1 MNQLRF
7 RAIILFLPLYVAF
20 PVLTPAAHAA
30 TTLTVTT
37 TADNSTFTMGDGSCP
52 LREAIFVANG
62 GPSTADCG
70 VNKGAP
76 YTVNFAVSGTITL
89 VSTLTIGSDMTID
102 GAGKSVTV
110 NGNNAVGVFYVNTDV
125 TFNLLNLVVTNG
137 LSESG
142 GGLYNKG
149 TLNVTNCTISANSA
163 ESGGGI
169 ENFETLNLNNSTI
182 SGNTASLH
190 GGGGIDNTYG
200 TVTVSNSTISGNTSV
215 YGGGIH
221 NYQATLTVINST
233 ISGNSG
239 TYGGGI
245 GNWGIMTVT
254 NSTLSGNSA
263 LTNGGG
269 IDNSWGTATVTNS
282 TLSGNSAS
290 NGGGI
295 YTYNGTS
302 TITNCTLAAN
312 SSIGIYNYD
321 GTVNVTNSII
331 VKGGTS
337 NYCCYGGHSSAF
349 SNLADDNTCGSDFTE
364 SSSILLGALGN
375 YGGGAQTLP
384 LLPGSAA
391 IEAGD
396 SSTCSNAAVN
406 NLDQRGLPRPAG
418 HCDIGAFESQGFT
431 LTKNGGDNQS
441 AVINTDFVSALQ
453 VTLKETGGAH
463 LSGALI
469 NFSAP
474 SSGASTNPATFAATT
489 GAGGVAS
496 ATITA
501 NSTLGAYS
509 VTASAAGAAGVDF
522 ILENVA
528 GLATLTIG
536 FAGDG
541 SGTIT
546 STNPD
551 DPDISCIKS
560 SSGGCNAS
568 YPLKTSV
575 TLAASGDWKSLFGN
589 WSGGIAGS
597 DNPVTFNL
605 NSDKTVTATF
615 NPDYKVRRLSGGAL
629 FTSIQDAYTSVPTG
643 SITIQAQV
651 KSFLEELLFNSNSN
665 VTLSGGMDAGYNPT
679 TGYSTVNKLTV
690 GAGQAVIS
698 NFIVK

>member
-1 MNQLRF
+1 
-7 RAIILFLPLYVAF
+7 
-20 PVLTPAAHAA
+20 
-30 TTLTVTT
+30 
-37 TADNSTFTMGDGSCP
+37 MGDGICL
-52 LREAIFVANG
+52 LREAILVANG
-62 GPSTADCG
+62 GPSSADCG
-70 VNKGAP
+70 VNNGAP

-89 VSTLTIGSDMTID
+89 VSELTIGSDMTID
-102 GAGKSVTV
+102 GAGRSVTV
-110 NGNNAVGVFYVNTDV
+110 SGNNAVRVFYVNTDV
-125 TFNLLNLVVTNG
+125 AFNLLNLVVTNG

-142 GGLYNKG
+142 GGIFNKG

-169 ENFETLNLNNSTI
+169 ENFETLNLNDSTI
-182 SGNTASLH
+182 SGNTAFVH

-221 NYQATLTVINST
+221 NYQAALTVINST

-245 GNWGIMTVT
+245 GNWGTVTVT

-269 IDNSWGTATVTNS
+269 IDNSWGTAAVTNS
-282 TLSGNSAS
+282 TISGNSAP

-295 YTYNGTS
+295 YTLNGTS
-302 TITNCTLAAN
+302 TVTNCTLAAN
-312 SSIGIYNYD
+312 SNIGIYNYN

-331 VKGGTS
+331 VKGGSS
-337 NYCCYGGHSSAF
+337 NYCCYGGHSSA
-349 SNLADDNTCGSDFTE
+349 SNNLADDNTCGSNFTE
-364 SSSILLGALGN
+364 SSTILLGALGN

-391 IEAGD
+391 IDAGD
-396 SSTCSNAAVN
+396 SATCSNAAVN

-431 LTKNGGDNQS
+431 LTKSGGDNQT

-453 VTLKETGGAH
+453 VTLHETGGAP
-463 LSGALI
+463 LSGAPI
-469 NFSAP
+469 NFTAP
-474 SSGASTNPATFAATT
+474 PSGASTNPATFAATT

-496 ATITA
+496 ATVAANGTA
-501 NSTLGAYS
+501 GAYS
-509 VTASAAGAAGVDF
+509 VTARAAGAAGVDF
-522 ILENVA
+522 TLENVA
-528 GLATLTIG
+528 GLAALTIG
-536 FAGDG
+536 FAGNG

-546 STNPD
+546 STSPG
-551 DPDISCIKS
+551 DPDISCIKGS
-560 SSGGCNAS
+560 TEGCSAG

-597 DNPVTFNL
+597 ANPVTFAME
-605 NSDKTVTATF
+605 SDKTVTATF
-615 NPDYKVRRLSGGAL
+615 NPDYRVRLLTGGVL
-629 FTSIQDAYTSVPTG
+629 FSSIQDAYVSVPSG

-651 KSFLEELLFNSNSN
+651 KSFLEELLFNNGSN
-665 VTLSGGMDAGYNPT
+665 VTLSGGMDGGYKPT
-679 TGYSTVNKLTV
+679 TGYSTVKGLTL

-698 NFIVK
+698 NIIIK